1 MVKKHYDEIVRFME
15 EEIPFNKHLGLKIV
29 EISEGYCKLILPYQ
43 NIFIGD
49 KRRPALHG
57 GVINT
62 IIDVC
67 SGTAVWTYF
76 KPEDAVA
83 TLDILVDYLRPAP
96 DEDLHV
102 ESRVERVGNRVA
114 MATSKVFSSSNNE
127 KILAVGRA
135 VYNIWKADKA

>member
-1 MVKKHYDEIVRFME
+1 MKKRYDAIVRFME
-15 EEIPFNKHLGLKIV
+15 EEIPFNKHLGIKIV
-29 EISEGYCKLILPYQ
+29 EISEGYCKLTLPYQ
-43 NIFIGD
+43 NKFIGD

-67 SGTAVWTYF
+67 SGTAAWTYF
-76 KPEDAVA
+76 EPEDAVA

-96 DEDLHV
+96 DEDLFV
-102 ESRVERVGNRVA
+102 ESHVERVGNRVA
-114 MATSKVFSSSNNE
+114 MVTSKVFSSSNKE

-135 VYNIWKADKA
+135 VYNIWKADKV